1 MSEEVAAAIGTIE
14 YWQRRAEQAEADAA
28 ALRQAAEIVRSEY
41 SKLLE
46 APLPDV
52 YAVMKWLRW
61 PVGHLALS
69 AEVHKVGAALL
80 TELAML
86 RELRDDVQ
94 RWREGGG
101 DVRDLHYV
109 LETLEKARSE

>member
-1 MSEEVAAAIGTIE
+1 MSEEIAAAIGTIE

-28 ALRQAAEIVRSEY
+28 ALRQALSVIIAGIKDHARRDLGDYLLITPTAAVFARATLKVRPS
-41 SKLLE
+41 
-46 APLPDV
+46 
-52 YAVMKWLRW
+52 
-61 PVGHLALS
+61 
-69 AEVHKVGAALL
+69 GAALL
-80 TELAML
+80 AELAML

-109 LETLEKARSE
+109 LETLEKASKS